1 VWIEGRPDPPPGEF
15 QLMTFITVSEN
26 YLEVTGI
33 QILRG
38 RGIRREDDVRSPD
51 VVVVNE
57 AFARRY
63 FPGQDPI
70 NRRIGYGARSDP
82 HYWRTIVGLVADTR
96 EQLGESPRPTAYAPF
111 RQTLEPWNFASYLVK
126 TSLPVGAGGEAVQ
139 KAVLAS
145 DPDQPVSR
153 LRPVEADMRATIAT
167 QRFTTII
174 AGTFAG
180 LWRHDLRGRRACAR
194 IGGANGAGRDTRQ
207 NSGAYRRSGRPGR
220 PERRSFRCRRCT
232 RNGTI
237 DSDIAVRSQAAGPG
251 DTVGDRVHFDCNISC
266 CELYPDPARS
276 CEEPDRQLEKRMT
289 ARDSIREALRSGED
303 I

>member
-1 VWIEGRPDPPPGEF
+1 
-15 QLMTFITVSEN
+15 MTFITVSEN

-57 AFARRY
+57 AFARTV

-82 HYWRTIVGLVADTR
+82 HYWRTIVGLVADR

-111 RQTLEPWNFASYLVK
+111 RQTLEPWNFVLS
-126 TSLPVGAGGEAVQ
+126 GEDVAARRGRRRRF
-139 KAVLAS
+139 KRPCSPLIPINLLRGS
-145 DPDQPVSR
+145 GR
-153 LRPVEADMRATIAT
+153 LKPICATIAT

-180 LWRHDLRGRRACAR
+180 LALILAVVGTFGVMTYVVGGRVRELGVRMALGATPGR
-194 IGGANGAGRDTRQ
+194 IVALIVGQAA
-207 NSGAYRRSGRPGR
+207 PGR

-237 DSDIAVRSQAAGPG
+237 DSDIAVM
-251 DTVGDRVHFDCNISC
+251 
-266 CELYPDPARS
+266 
-276 CEEPDRQLEKRMT
+276 K
-289 ARDSIREALRSGED
+289 SGRRTRRHCRRLCSF
-303 I
+303 